1 MNKKLKISIGQYSSA
16 GIKAQNQDF
25 HGIYIPEGHALSS
38 KGIACAIADGISSS
52 NVSHI
57 AAETAVSSFLADY
70 YSTSDAWRTQTS
82 AARVIRATN
91 SWLYAQTQQS
101 QGRFDKDRGYV
112 CTFSALILKQNRA
125 HLFHVGDS
133 RIYRIQ
139 AQGMEQLTIDHRVCL
154 SSTEHYLSRALGVD
168 YRIEIDYQQI
178 ECCEDDIFVLM
189 TDGLYEFIDLK
200 LLSEMLQQG
209 QNLELTAKTLVELAL
224 QRGSDDNLT
233 IQIIKIEQLPEPT
246 SFQIKPDIL
255 FPQQLSHGDL
265 FEGYRIDKILHQ
277 NHRSSLY
284 LAQDEATKNQLVI
297 KTLSV
302 DLQNDLN
309 AVEQFQLEDW
319 VSKRL
324 KHENLLQCY
333 PHKGSKKF
341 LFQSYEYLQGE
352 TLNRWLHRQKTALT
366 LPQLIAIIEQ
376 VAKALNA
383 MHRLEMLHQDVRP
396 ENVML
401 LTSPEPVNVLKVKLI
416 DYGSTAVRGL
426 VELNPKHAD
435 VPLGTL
441 AFMAPEYF
449 IGRSPSTKSDQF
461 SLAVMGYY
469 LLTRQL
475 PYGTDLARCKTEKT
489 LNQVRYHPL
498 FEYRPD
504 LPQGLDEIFK
514 KALSICP
521 EQRYEA
527 LSALLYDL
535 KQPELALLKKPVSLP
550 WLERDPVTF
559 WKGCTGISFL
569 LLLLV
574 FSLHF
579 NQ

>member
-25 HGIYIPEGHALSS
+25 HGVYIPEGHALSS

-57 AAETAVSSFLADY
+57 AAETAVSSFLSDY
-70 YSTSDAWRTQTS
+70 YSTSDAWSTQTS

-101 QGRFDKDRGYV
+101 RGRFDKDQGYV

-125 HLFHVGDS
+125 YIFHAGDS

-139 AQGMEQLTIDHRVCL
+139 AQAIEQLTADHRVFL
-154 SSTEHYLSRALGVD
+154 SSTEHYLSRALGAD
-168 YRIEIDYQQI
+168 HRIDVDYQQL
-178 ECCEDDIFVLM
+178 ELCEDDLFILM
-189 TDGLYEFIDLK
+189 TDGVYEFMEMQLI
-200 LLSEMLQQG
+200 SEMLQQN
-209 QNLELTAKTLVELAL
+209 QHLDLIAKSIIELAL
-224 QRGSDDNLT
+224 KRGSDDNLT
-233 IQIIKIEQLPEPT
+233 IQIIKVEQLPEEE
-246 SFQIKPDIL
+246 SFHIKSHVL

-284 LAQDEATKNQLVI
+284 WARDEATQNQLVI

-302 DLQNDLN
+302 DVQDDLK
-309 AVEQFQLEDW
+309 AVEQFQLEEW

-333 PHKGSKKF
+333 PHKGSKQFYFKVMNTCR
-341 LFQSYEYLQGE
+341 GE
-352 TLNRWLHRQKTALT
+352 SKSLAASSKTAIT
-366 LPQLIAIIEQ
+366 LQQLLPIIEQ

-396 ENVML
+396 ENIML
-401 LTSPEPVNVLKVKLI
+401 LEPVDTLKVKLI

-449 IGRSPSTKSDQF
+449 IGRSPSVKSDQF
-461 SLAVMGYY
+461 SLAVMSYY

-475 PYGTDLARCKTEKT
+475 PYGTDLARCKTEKA
-489 LNQVRYHPL
+489 LKQVRYHPL
-498 FEYRPD
+498 YEYRPD
-504 LPQGLDEIFK
+504 LPHDLDAIFK
-514 KALSICP
+514 KRFLFVQS
-521 EQRYEA
+521 
-527 LSALLYDL
+527 SAMKHFQHLYM
-535 KQPELALLKKPVSLP
+535 
-550 WLERDPVTF
+550 
-559 WKGCTGISFL
+559 I
-569 LLLLV
+569 
-574 FSLHF
+574 
-579 NQ
+579 